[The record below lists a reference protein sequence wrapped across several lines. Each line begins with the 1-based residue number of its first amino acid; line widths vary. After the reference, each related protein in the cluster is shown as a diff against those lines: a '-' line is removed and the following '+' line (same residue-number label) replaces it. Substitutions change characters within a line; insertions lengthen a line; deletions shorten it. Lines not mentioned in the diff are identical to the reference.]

1 MTSSSR
7 PHADPGTEIVVNGKR
22 VPTKPFVQEL
32 IGEAVLAMVGKLKGI
47 DGEVRTVELRVER
60 KH

>member
-1 MTSSSR
+1 MTSSR
-7 PHADPGTEIVVNGKR
+7 PHANPKTEIVVNGKR

-47 DGEVRTVELRVER
+47 DGEIRAVELKVE
-60 KH
+60 KTA

>member
-1 MTSSSR
+1 MASSR
-7 PHADPGTEIVVNGKR
+7 PQADPKTEIVVNGSR
-22 VPTKPFVQEL
+22 VPAKPFVQEL

-47 DGEVRTVELRVER
+47 EGEVRTVELRIER